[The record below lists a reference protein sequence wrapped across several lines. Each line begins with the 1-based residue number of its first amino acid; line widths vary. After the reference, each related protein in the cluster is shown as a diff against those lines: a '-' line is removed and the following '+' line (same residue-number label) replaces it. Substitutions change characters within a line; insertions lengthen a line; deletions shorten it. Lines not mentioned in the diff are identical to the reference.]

1 MLSIR
6 TIKEGIEDINELL
19 SEVQSLQ
26 KENETLRSLI
36 ESQSNYI
43 KDLERFLS
51 KANSELN
58 ELKRQRDKNICYKIK
73 KWLRLC

>member
-6 TIKEGIEDINELL
+6 TIKEGTEDINELL

-26 KENETLRSLI
+26 KENESLRSLI